1 MVCRRNERQG
11 GSREYSKLEEEEKSI
26 TECFKR

>member
-11 GSREYSKLEEEEKSI
+11 GNREYSKIEEEEKYI
-26 TECFKR
+26 RECFKR

>member
-1 MVCRRNERQG
+1 MVRRRNERQG
-11 GSREYSKLEEEEKSI
+11 GNREYSKLEEKEKYI